1 VNVRWLDIGVNVWS
15 LIFLA
20 ACTFLIV
27 TRVRALAWKCICL
40 AIEGLA
46 LWFLPT
52 MFANLSL
59 VLLVSI
65 IVANERAAGRL

>member
-1 VNVRWLDIGVNVWS
+1 MNVRWLDIGVNVWS

-27 TRVRALAWKCICL
+27 TRVRSLLWKCICL